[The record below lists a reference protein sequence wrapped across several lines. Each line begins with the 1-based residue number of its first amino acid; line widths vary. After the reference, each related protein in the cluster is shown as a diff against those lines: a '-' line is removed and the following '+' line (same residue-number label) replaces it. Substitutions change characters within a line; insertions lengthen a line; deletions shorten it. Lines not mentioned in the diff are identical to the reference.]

1 MGKRKSVQQSNQKK
15 GNEETIKI
23 ELEDREDEVAEEKI
37 FEFEYDPSAAGRN
50 PKSEKKEDEQLEKL
64 TDAIVIAFFIA
75 LVIKVGHYIYTN
87 YYLPPDQTLL
97 ASAPL

>member
-1 MGKRKSVQQSNQKK
+1 MQ
-15 GNEETIKI
+15 
-23 ELEDREDEVAEEKI
+23 LEHTYHEVAEEKNV
-37 FEFEYDPSAAGRN
+37 EVKYDPSAAGRN